1 MTTSCILGRILCFS
15 SSLFGPVLLFLLMLI
30 WQHFMLLL
38 KFIWSRFILFIFASL
53 VPFYAGFFCTFPSP
67 RQAIY
72 SHQSRPGARPS
83 FAPTKPHYC
92 YFVLFQAHDHTFLV
106 QLPFCIEVYYFI
118 QKVNVRK
125 SLLKKSHL
133 VVLPESITH
142 QGVPPQYLI
151 LLLLLWIIGVTS
163 KGTFAPWAQS
173 FNHWIRANNCFFK
186 KNTYKCINV

>member
-1 MTTSCILGRILCFS
+1 MTTSCIFGRILCFC
-15 SSLFGPVLLFLLMLI
+15 SSLFGPVSLFLLMLI

-38 KFIWSRFILFIFASL
+38 KFIWSRFILFAFASL

-92 YFVLFQAHDHTFLV
+92 FFVLFQALDHICFSSAAVLYWSLLF
-106 QLPFCIEVYYFI
+106 QN
-118 QKVNVRK
+118 VNVRK
-125 SLLKKSHL
+125 SHLKKSHL

-151 LLLLLWIIGVTS
+151 HCCCSYG
-163 KGTFAPWAQS
+163 
-173 FNHWIRANNCFFK
+173 
-186 KNTYKCINV
+186 